1 MKKNNIVNIIGD
13 NNLESDISTKKL
25 DLTEAM
31 LKQFPDTLKLD
42 DPDENSLG
50 FTQYLKD
57 LLNQFDKDI

>member
-1 MKKNNIVNIIGD
+1 MKNNNNENIISD
-13 NNLESDISTKKL
+13 NNPEFDISTKKL

-42 DPDENSLG
+42 DPDENSTG